1 MNDVD
6 NGARRQTLANEKRPA
21 QQVIS
26 TLDIHRSIPLALGG
40 FESKK
45 GSTLARR

>member
-21 QQVIS
+21 QQVI
-26 TLDIHRSIPLALGG
+26 HRSIPLALGG